1 YIIERRTLGFTL
13 EEIGKELSLT
23 RERIRQLEAKTLKKV
38 NSIFTKNK
46 CKRFFLDDY
55 YVGSKNTTSLSD
67 RYYAIF
73 LNVISRK
80 MDFKVLRI
88 DREIYYVKNKVF
100 DENMRKFNDVSENLD
115 KLGILFY
122 NEFDDT
128 IMNLEYKNYFLD
140 YFKINANTN
149 CIYKSIKTADKLLS
163 YIKRFNYIDFSDDN
177 IENLKLSLF
186 RFVDIVDFN
195 KRNLI
200 SILTR
205 QGSINIGNSK
215 YSSGDILQKIPVNVM
230 EEIKDYIKEHKIVSS
245 EEICKCYK
253 NQLPDFTTPSM
264 VYYFMKEHYADMF
277 NFGGNTLMIS
287 TRDTAASKAVLIFE
301 HIKNSFEPVAN
312 VELLDKYKVN
322 KTSLSV
328 IVQQNSDIIY
338 LDDVYLWLI
347 SQMKNSEIIMRKVEF
362 YVKQHT
368 SFFAIDLYKYILYN
382 SRELLEQDFITTFER
397 FLKFLK
403 AFCKDL
409 LLDYEYDRFK
419 KKYSKKQVQ
428 VGSFG
433 FESDF

>member
-1 YIIERRTLGFTL
+1 
-13 EEIGKELSLT
+13 
-23 RERIRQLEAKTLKKV
+23 
-38 NSIFTKNK
+38 
-46 CKRFFLDDY
+46 
-55 YVGSKNTTSLSD
+55 
-67 RYYAIF
+67 
-73 LNVISRK
+73 
-80 MDFKVLRI
+80 
-88 DREIYYVKNKVF
+88 
-100 DENMRKFNDVSENLD
+100 
-115 KLGILFY
+115 
-122 NEFDDT
+122 
-128 IMNLEYKNYFLD
+128 
-140 YFKINANTN
+140 FKINANTN